1 MSNALTIRQQ
11 VTPDTWKMIMEIA
24 PVMSQS
30 RLFGMASAE
39 QACAVMLKGF
49 ELGLSLTASFE
60 FIHLIDGKPGLSP
73 RGALALIQQDVN
85 FGGLEVKDIT
95 DANGQPYA
103 CRVTMTRKNGFS
115 YTVEFNMEDA
125 KRADLVKKA
134 SGWEKYPA
142 NMLRWRAI
150 GYAADV
156 VFPDVLG
163 GMKRVDE
170 LGGVITPE
178 GHSEPLQAP
187 VSGFVVEGIQTHV
200 EPQNNTPESIVAPLV
215 MSKIPAYGFD
225 VAHLIEV
232 ASQDDI
238 MAANGGQFP
247 LTPEDVNA
255 TVHALVTSGKLI
267 LNNETTS
274 AS

>member
-1 MSNALTIRQQ
+1 MTNELTIRQQ
-11 VTPDTWKMIMEIA
+11 LTPDTWKMIAEIA
-24 PVMSQS
+24 PTMAQS
-30 RLFGMASAE
+30 RLFGVASPE
-39 QACAVMLKGF
+39 QAAAVMLKGF

-73 RGALALIQQDVN
+73 RGALALIQQDAN

-134 SGWEKYPA
+134 GGWEKYPA

-170 LGGVITPE
+170 LGGAIT
-178 GHSEPLQAP
+178 GK
-187 VSGFVVEGIQTHV
+187 GDFVVEV
-200 EPQNNTPESIVAPLV
+200 TPEPTYDKERDGFFKEVEVPTE
-215 MSKIPAYGFD
+215 MIPAYGFD
-225 VAHLIEV
+225 VGRLVEV
-232 ASQDDI
+232 ASQDEI
-238 MAANGGQFP
+238 LAANGGQFP
-247 LTPEDVNA
+247 LTPEQVNA
-255 TVHALVTSGKLI
+255 TVHNLVMSGKLV
-267 LNNETTS
+267 LENETEP

>member
-1 MSNALTIRQQ
+1 MTNELTVRQQ
-11 VTPDTWKMIMEIA
+11 LTPDTWKMITEIA

-39 QACAVMLKGF
+39 QACAIMLKGF

-60 FIHLIDGKPGLSP
+60 FIHVIDGKPGLAP
-73 RGALALIQQDVN
+73 RGALALIQQDMN

-115 YTVEFNMEDA
+115 YTVEFTMEDA
-125 KRADLVKKA
+125 QRADLVKK
-134 SGWEKYPA
+134 SGGWEKYPA

-170 LGGVITPE
+170 LGGAITSKGDFNALEAANGLVIESVPSIE
-178 GHSEPLQAP
+178 MPLESPQKL
-187 VSGFVVEGIQTHV
+187 V
-200 EPQNNTPESIVAPLV
+200 EPSV
-215 MSKIPAYGFD
+215 PAYGFGI
-225 VAHLIEV
+225 ARLLEV
-232 ASQDDI
+232 ASQADI
-238 MAANGGQFP
+238 LDANNGSLPITDEQ
-247 LTPEDVNA
+247 VNT
-255 TVHALVTSGKLI
+255 TVHNLVTSGKLV
-267 LNNETTS
+267 LETTT
-274 AS
+274 